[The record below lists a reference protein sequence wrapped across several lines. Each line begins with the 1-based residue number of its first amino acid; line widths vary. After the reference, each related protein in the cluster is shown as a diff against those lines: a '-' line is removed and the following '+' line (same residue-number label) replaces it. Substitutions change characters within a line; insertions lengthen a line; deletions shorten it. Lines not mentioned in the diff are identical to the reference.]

1 MRTKAG
7 DEIPQA
13 RKRDQHTPNEA
24 KYNLKSDGKVEIIPN
39 TEASSTSADITWRH
53 KILLRDSQMCLDLNH
68 ATKIYV
74 ERELKTNVV
83 N

>member
-1 MRTKAG
+1 MRAKEG
-7 DEIPQA
+7 GGMPQA
-13 RKRDQHTPNEA
+13 RKRDQYTLKEPEH
-24 KYNLKSDGKVEIIPN
+24 NLKTNRKAEIIPKLKPAAHLQ
-39 TEASSTSADITWRH
+39 TSRDRSRSSKWIA
-53 KILLRDSQMCLDLNH
+53 QMCLDLNH